1 MGPPQRPERKE
12 ANMSDPRFSDD
23 PRFTSP
29 EQRMREEQMDPT
41 LDPIERERSGGAVWG
56 WVAGI
61 AVLIL
66 IAFVLIGGWGGGGNN
81 NTASNDRPAPT
92 STTGSAPSSP
102 SPPATT
108 GSAPAR

>member
-1 MGPPQRPERKE
+1 
-12 ANMSDPRFSDD
+12 MSDPRFSDD

-66 IAFVLIGGWGGGGNN
+66 IAFVLIGGWGGGNN

>member
-1 MGPPQRPERKE
+1 
-12 ANMSDPRFSDD
+12 MSDPSFSDD

-29 EQRMREEQMDPT
+29 EQRMREERLDPT

-61 AVLIL
+61 AVLVL

-81 NTASNDRPAPT
+81 IASNNRTPA
-92 STTGSAPSSP
+92 STTGSAPST
-102 SPPATT
+102 PPAPPTTGSAPSAPSTT